1 VTTTALGRR
10 TFLRTA
16 LAGAAVLG
24 ARPGHAEEVVTLGV
38 VLPSPSPVAKAIT
51 EGAGLGLDDANALAT
66 QFGKRLRLVSETAPD
81 GAAAAAAGRALAGAG
96 AIALLGGAG
105 DSAPALRDATA
116 ATGTVVFN
124 VAMIDE
130 ALRQE
135 GCARHVFHLAPSVT
149 MLMDTLGSVLAG
161 RRLGRWAV
169 AGDGRARAQE
179 LEAAA
184 RRTAARHG
192 ATVVTGE
199 ASDVTLLALEGPA
212 LREALG
218 AARTAGRAVAGVGG
232 DVPMSLGPHEAIGYW
247 AVGWHHELQRF
258 SARELNSK
266 FRRRFAGPLSE
277 ASWASWAAVKL
288 VGEAVVRA
296 SAASPAALVAFLQS
310 AQPFDGHK
318 GTALVFR
325 AWDHQLR
332 QPLYVVGPRKRED
345 VSERRGPFELVGETA
360 EATLDGLGT
369 SAAESRCRQ
378 GAR

>member
-1 VTTTALGRR
+1 V
-10 TFLRTA
+10 
-16 LAGAAVLG
+16 
-24 ARPGHAEEVVTLGV
+24 HAQEVVTLGV
-38 VLPSPSPVAKAIT
+38 VVPPPSAVAKALT
-51 EGAGLGLDDANALAT
+51 EGAALGLDDANALAT

-96 AIALLGGAG
+96 AIALLGGAAG
-105 DSAPALRDATA
+105 TAPALRDATA
-116 ATGTVVFN
+116 ASGTVFFN
-124 VAMIDE
+124 VAAFDE

-135 GCARHVFHLAPSVT
+135 GCARHVFHVAPSVT
-149 MLMDTLGSVLAG
+149 MLMDTLGVVLVA

-169 AGDGRARAQE
+169 SGDGSARAQE

-184 RRTAARHG
+184 RRTAARQG

-199 ASDVTLLALEGPA
+199 SADVTLLALEGPA

-218 AARTAGRAVAGVGG
+218 TARTAGRVVAGVGG
-232 DVPMSLGPHEAIGYW
+232 DVPASLGPDDAVGYW
-247 AVGWHHELQRF
+247 AVGWHPELERF

-266 FRRRFAGPLSE
+266 FRRRFAGPLGE

-296 SAASPAALVAFLQS
+296 GAVGPAPLVTFLESAPA
-310 AQPFDGHK
+310 FDGHK

-332 QPLYVVGPRKRED
+332 QPLYVVGPRKREEI
-345 VSERRGPFELVGETA
+345 SGRRGPFELVGETA
-360 EATLDGLGT
+360 EAALDGLGT
-369 SAAESRCRQ
+369 SATESRCRW
-378 GAR
+378 GTR

>member
-1 VTTTALGRR
+1 M
-10 TFLRTA
+10 
-16 LAGAAVLG
+16 
-24 ARPGHAEEVVTLGV
+24 GV
-38 VLPSPSPVAKAIT
+38 VLPSPSAVAKAIT
-51 EGAGLGLDDANALAT
+51 EGAALGLDDANALAT
-66 QFGKRLRLVSETAPD
+66 QFGKRLRLVSAAAPD
-81 GAAAAAAGRALAGAG
+81 GAAAAEAGRALASAG

-105 DSAPALRDATA
+105 GTGPALRDATA
-116 ATGTVVFN
+116 ASGTVFFN
-124 VAMIDE
+124 VAAFDE

-149 MLMDTLGSVLAG
+149 MLMDALGAVLVG

-169 AGDGRARAQE
+169 SGDGRARAQE

-184 RRTAARHG
+184 RRTAARQG
-192 ATVVTGE
+192 ATVVTAE
-199 ASDVTLLALEGPA
+199 SADVTLLALEGAA

-232 DVPMSLGPHEAIGYW
+232 DVPAGLGADEAIGYW
-247 AVGWHHELQRF
+247 AVGWHHELERF

-266 FRRRFAGPLSE
+266 FRRRFAGPLGD

-296 SAASPAALVAFLQS
+296 GAGGPAALVAFLES
-310 AQPFDGHK
+310 APPFDGHK
-318 GTALVFR
+318 GTGLVFR

-332 QPLYVVGPRKRED
+332 QPLYVVGPRKREGIGG
-345 VSERRGPFELVGETA
+345 RRGPFELVGETA
-360 EATLDGLGT
+360 EAALDGLGT

-378 GAR
+378 GTR